1 MRIDLQASDFLL
13 TGIVAITQGCK
24 GTLVSL
30 SLIIT
35 VKYLICIYVC
45 IVVERLLVLWENI
58 FNR

>member
-35 VKYLICIYVC
+35 VKYLICLYVC
-45 IVVERLLVLWENI
+45 IVVFQEL
-58 FNR
+58 